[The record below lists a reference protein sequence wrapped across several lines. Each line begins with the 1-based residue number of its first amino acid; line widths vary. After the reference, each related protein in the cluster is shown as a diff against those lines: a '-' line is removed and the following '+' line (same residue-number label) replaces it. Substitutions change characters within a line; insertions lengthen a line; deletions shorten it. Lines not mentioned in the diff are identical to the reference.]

1 MSPLRFAVIG
11 AGRLGGFHAQKL
23 AARKDVA
30 LTAIVDPV
38 PAARQRVADACGAAA
53 LPDCDAVLDQLDA
66 VVVAAPTSLHYDV
79 VRRCLEAG
87 VHTLVEK
94 PICPTL
100 AESNHLVD
108 LARLHGVTL
117 QVGHVERFNPAFQA
131 VASQVSAPKYI
142 EAVRTSGFTFRSTD
156 VGAVLDLM
164 IHDIDLVL
172 SLVGSPLRKV
182 DALGVSVV
190 GGHEDAVNARL
201 EFECGCVATLSASRV
216 SPESVRRMQIWS
228 AASMAEVDFAA
239 RTALVVRPSEALRR
253 RQFHVETLRPEEI
266 EPCRQRFAEEHLPQE
281 RLSFEP
287 VDALALEM
295 DDFITSIRESKKPR
309 VDGAAGR
316 DAVAVAEQILD
327 RVQSHCWDAAWDGP
341 VGPMAEPQRHVIP
354 APHFVRSAREKAG

>member
-38 PAARQRVADACGAAA
+38 PSARQRVAEACGATA
-53 LPDCDAVLDQLDA
+53 LPDFDAVLNQLDA
-66 VVVAAPTSLHYDV
+66 VIVATPTRLHYDV
-79 VRRCLEAG
+79 VRRCIEAG
-87 VHTLVEK
+87 VHTFVEK
-94 PICPTL
+94 PICPTV
-100 AESNHLVD
+100 AESSHLVD
-108 LARLHGVTL
+108 LARMHNVVL
-117 QVGHVERFNPAFQA
+117 QVGHVERFNPAFEA

-172 SLVGSPLRKV
+172 SLVGGPLRKV

-228 AASMAEVDFAA
+228 AQTMAQVDFAA
-239 RTALVVRPSEALRR
+239 RTALLVHPSETLRR
-253 RQFHVETLRPEEI
+253 REFHLDQLRPEEI

-281 RLSFEP
+281 QLSFEP
-287 VDALALEM
+287 VDALALEQE
-295 DDFITSIRESKKPR
+295 DFISSIRTSKTPR

-316 DAVAVAEQILD
+316 NAVAVAEQILD
-327 RVQSHCWDAAWDGP
+327 RVQSHCWDASWDGP
-341 VGPMAEPQRHVIP
+341 VGPKVEPRRHVIP
-354 APHFVRSAREKAG
+354 APHFDRSARVKAG